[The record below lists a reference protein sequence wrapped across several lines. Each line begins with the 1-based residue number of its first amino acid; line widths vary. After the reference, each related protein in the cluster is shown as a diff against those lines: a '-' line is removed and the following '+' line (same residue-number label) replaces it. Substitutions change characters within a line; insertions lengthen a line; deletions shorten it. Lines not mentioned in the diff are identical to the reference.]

1 MSRFKR
7 IEYIKVHG
15 IEKDEHG
22 KFVDR
27 EIPMVALYDSE
38 HVTEEQA
45 NKMLRADEESPYLML
60 VHQVH
65 YDNILQ
71 PAVSEAKKHR
81 AANDAIVPPVRVGD
95 RIKAAGGKE
104 YIIIDYE
111 YRKHYCDD
119 THIRVEEN
127 VTVMNNIYADS
138 TTRRTHQY
146 TLEEFATEFPDYVLW
161 YNEENQNE

>member
-1 MSRFKR
+1 MSRFKK

-22 KFVDR
+22 KFVDH
-27 EIPMVALYDSE
+27 EIPMVAMYDSK

-71 PAVSEAKKHR
+71 PAVKEAR
-81 AANDAIVPPVRVGD
+81 
-95 RIKAAGGKE
+95 E
-104 YIIIDYE
+104 YS
-111 YRKHYCDD
+111 H
-119 THIRVEEN
+119 EE
-127 VTVMNNIYADS
+127 
-138 TTRRTHQY
+138 
-146 TLEEFATEFPDYVLW
+146 E
-161 YNEENQNE
+161 